1 MKSEEFMSGSSHV
14 AQQAFDLA
22 LPVVEEMGLELV
34 DAEYKK
40 EGSSY
45 YLRLFIDKKGGISI
59 EDCENVSRAADPVIS
74 GQLHESFD
82 YFEVSSPGLTR
93 PLVTPSDYIRHE
105 GEEVELKFY
114 AAAEGKKRLTGVI
127 LKALA
132 EKVIIESADGAIDV
146 PYVQIASAKRTI
158 KF

>member
-1 MKSEEFMSGSSHV
+1 MSGRSHV

-22 LPVVEEMGLELV
+22 LPVVEKMGVELV

-45 YLRLFIDKKGGISI
+45 YLRLLIDKKGGISI
-59 EDCENVSRAADPVIS
+59 DDCENVSRAADPVIS
-74 GQLHESFD
+74 EKLHESFD
-82 YFEVSSPGLTR
+82 FFEVSSPGLTR
-93 PLVTPSDYIRHE
+93 PLTALSDYIRHE

-114 AAAEGKKRLTGVI
+114 AAAGGKKRLTGVI
-127 LKALA
+127 VKALP
-132 EKVIIESADGAIDV
+132 ENVTIESADGVIEV
-146 PYVQIASAKRTI
+146 PYEQIASAKRTI

>member
-1 MKSEEFMSGSSHV
+1 MSGSSHV

-45 YLRLFIDKKGGISI
+45 YLRLLIDKKGGVSI
-59 EDCENVSRAADPVIS
+59 EDCENVSRATDPVIS
-74 GQLHESFD
+74 EQLHESFD

-93 PLVTPSDYIRHE
+93 PLTTPSDYTRYE

-114 AAAEGKKRLTGVI
+114 AAAGGKKRLTGFI
-127 LKALA
+127 LKAFE
-132 EKVIIESADGAIDV
+132 EKVMIESADGTMDV
-146 PYVQIASAKRTI
+146 PYTQIASAKRTI